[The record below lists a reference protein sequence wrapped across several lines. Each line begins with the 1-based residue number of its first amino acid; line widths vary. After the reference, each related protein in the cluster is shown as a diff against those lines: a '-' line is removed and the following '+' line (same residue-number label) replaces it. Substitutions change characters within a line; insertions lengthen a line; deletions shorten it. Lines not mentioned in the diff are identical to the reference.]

1 MTRDVVFLLH
11 WIDGKAWYSMD
22 FDEMKVDEETGAK
35 EQAQEDM
42 EYENSG
48 IDERILR
55 AVKEMGFENMTP
67 IQKQAIPILMEG
79 RDVIGQ
85 AQTGT
90 GITAAFGIPMLQR
103 IDENDRSL
111 QGIILCP
118 TRELAIQAAEEL
130 RKFSK
135 YMHGVKMVPIYGGQ
149 DISRQIKALKGG
161 VQIIVG
167 TPGRVMDHMRRHTIK
182 LQNVKMVILDEADEM
197 LDMGFREDM
206 ETILGEIENEH
217 QTALFSATMPQAIL
231 DITDKYQKD
240 AELIKV
246 TKKELTIPLIKQYYF
261 VVKSVYKEE
270 VISRLLELHGFKRSI
285 IFCNTKRM
293 VDELAENLKNRGYQ
307 AEGLHGDMT
316 QKQRD
321 FVMNRFKNGSLE
333 ILIATDVAARGI
345 DVDDLEA
352 VFNYDVP
359 QDIEYYVH
367 RIGRTGRAGKEGM
380 AFTFAYG
387 RDLYRIRDIERVCKT
402 KMTEMKVPKAKQ
414 VMDVKVDKVIASAV
428 EKAEGADLENLK
440 EKIEEKITE
449 LGADPMDLL
458 AALVR
463 MQVGDNIQEIVVEEP
478 KKEGIFGRRGERRRG
493 AEGGQEGRRS
503 RRSGR
508 GREEERGERRGS
520 RSRGEEK
527 ESRRSDRK
535 FEEEKG
541 SRRSDRRSEEEK
553 SSRRDSRNYGEEKSR
568 RHDSRNYG
576 EEKSRRHDSRS
587 YGEEKESRRDS
598 RSYGEEKESR
608 RAGRKSED
616 EKGRRGGKGAESDK
630 KGKDRKFEDAKSE
643 GRRKKKAIDVRRDG
657 SPLGVRRK

>member
-1 MTRDVVFLLH
+1 
-11 WIDGKAWYSMD
+11 
-22 FDEMKVDEETGAK
+22 MKVTEETGEK
-35 EQAQEDM
+35 VQESEDM
-42 EYENSG
+42 CYENSG
-48 IDERILR
+48 IDKRILR
-55 AVKEMGFENMTP
+55 AVAEMGYENMTP

-79 RDVIGQ
+79 KDVIGQ

-90 GITAAFGIPMLQR
+90 GKTAAFGIPMLQR
-103 IDENDRSL
+103 IDENDKSL

-118 TRELAIQAAEEL
+118 TRELAIQAADEL

-135 YMHGVKMVPIYGGQ
+135 YMHNVKMVPIYGGQ
-149 DISRQIKALKGG
+149 DIGRQIKALKGG

-182 LQNVKMVILDEADEM
+182 IQNVKMVILDEADEM

-240 AELIKV
+240 ARLIKV

-261 VVKSVYKEE
+261 VVKNIYKEE
-270 VISRLLELHGFKRSI
+270 VISRLLELYDFKRSI

-293 VDELAENLKNRGYQ
+293 VDELAANLKDRGYQ

-387 RDLYRIRDIERVCKT
+387 RDLYRIRDIERICKT
-402 KMTEMKVPKAKQ
+402 KMTEMRVPNAKQ
-414 VMDVKVDKVIASAV
+414 VMDIKVDKVLASAMK
-428 EKAEGADLENLK
+428 KAAAENLENLK
-440 EKIEEKITE
+440 GKIEEKIIE
-449 LGADPMDLL
+449 LEADQMELL
-458 AALVR
+458 AAFVR
-463 MQVGDNIQEIVVEEP
+463 MQVGESIQEIAVEEP
-478 KKEGIFGRRGERRRG
+478 KKEKIFGRRGERRKG
-493 AEGGQEGRRS
+493 AEGGQERRS
-503 RRSGR
+503 R
-508 GREEERGERRGS
+508 
-520 RSRGEEK
+520 
-527 ESRRSDRK
+527 SDKNR
-535 FEEEKG
+535 EEEKG
-541 SRRSDRRSEEEK
+541 R
-553 SSRRDSRNYGEEKSR
+553 RRDSRREEDKG
-568 RHDSRNYG
+568 RHR
-576 EEKSRRHDSRS
+576 DSRS
-587 YGEEKESRRDS
+587 HEEERKNRHADERFGEGRGGRRESRREEEKGRRRDSRSHEEERKNRYADERFGEERGGRRESRREEEKGGRRDS
-598 RSYGEEKESR
+598 RSYGEEK
-608 RAGRKSED
+608 
-616 EKGRRGGKGAESDK
+616 
-630 KGKDRKFEDAKSE
+630 
-643 GRRKKKAIDVRRDG
+643 GRRKKSKDVRRDG
-657 SPLGVRRK
+657 SPLGVKRR

>member
-1 MTRDVVFLLH
+1 
-11 WIDGKAWYSMD
+11 
-22 FDEMKVDEETGAK
+22 MKVDEETGAK

-90 GITAAFGIPMLQR
+90 GKTAAFGIPMLQR

-428 EKAEGADLENLK
+428 EKAEGTDLENLK

-553 SSRRDSRNYGEEKSR
+553 SGRRDSRNYGEEKSR
-568 RHDSRNYG
+568 RHDSRSYG

-598 RSYGEEKESR
+598 RSYGEEKENR

-630 KGKDRKFEDAKSE
+630 KSKDRKFEDAKSE

>member
-1 MTRDVVFLLH
+1 M
-11 WIDGKAWYSMD
+11 G
-22 FDEMKVDEETGAK
+22 
-35 EQAQEDM
+35 
-42 EYENSG
+42 YENSG

-90 GITAAFGIPMLQR
+90 GKTAAFGIPMLQR

-428 EKAEGADLENLK
+428 EKAEGTDLENLK

-493 AEGGQEGRRS
+493 AEGGQESRRS

-541 SRRSDRRSEEEK
+541 SCRSDRRSEEEK

-568 RHDSRNYG
+568 RHDSRSYG

-587 YGEEKESRRDS
+587 YGEEKESRRS
-598 RSYGEEKESR
+598 
-608 RAGRKSED
+608 GRKSEE
-616 EKGRRGGKGAESDK
+616 EKGRRSGKGTESDK
-630 KGKDRKFEDAKSE
+630 KSKDRKSEDAKTES
-643 GRRKKKAIDVRRDG
+643 RRKKKAVDVRRDG

>member
-1 MTRDVVFLLH
+1 
-11 WIDGKAWYSMD
+11 MD
-22 FDEMKVDEETGAK
+22 FDELKVDEETGAE
-35 EQAQEDM
+35 EQTQEDM
-42 EYENSG
+42 GYENSG

-90 GITAAFGIPMLQR
+90 GKTAAFGIPMLQR
-103 IDENDRSL
+103 IDENDRSV

-402 KMTEMKVPKAKQ
+402 KMTEMRVPKAKQ

-428 EKAEGADLENLK
+428 EKAEETNLESLK

-478 KKEGIFGRRGERRRG
+478 KKEGIFGRRGERRKG
-493 AEGGQEGRRS
+493 AEGGQEGRRG
-503 RRSGR
+503 RRLGR
-508 GREEERGERRGS
+508 GREEERGERHSG

-541 SRRSDRRSEEEK
+541 RRRSDRRSEEEK
-553 SSRRDSRNYGEEKSR
+553 GSRRDSRSYGEEKSR
-568 RHDSRNYG
+568 RH
-576 EEKSRRHDSRS
+576 
-587 YGEEKESRRDS
+587 DS

-616 EKGRRGGKGAESDK
+616 EKGRRGGKGAEGDK
-630 KGKDRKFEDAKSE
+630 KGKDRKFEGEKNESR
-643 GRRKKKAIDVRRDG
+643 RRKKAVDVRRDG

>member
-1 MTRDVVFLLH
+1 
-11 WIDGKAWYSMD
+11 
-22 FDEMKVDEETGAK
+22 MKVMEETDAK
-35 EQAQEDM
+35 AQESEDM
-42 EYENSG
+42 CYENSG
-48 IDERILR
+48 IDKRILR
-55 AVKEMGFENMTP
+55 AVAEMGYENMTP

-90 GITAAFGIPMLQR
+90 GKTAAFGIPMLQR
-103 IDENDRSL
+103 IDENDKSL

-118 TRELAIQAAEEL
+118 TRELAIQAADEL

-135 YMHGVKMVPIYGGQ
+135 YMHNVKMVPIYGGQ

-182 LQNVKMVILDEADEM
+182 IQNVKMVILDEADEM

-240 AELIKV
+240 AKLIKV

-261 VVKSVYKEE
+261 VVKNIYKEE
-270 VISRLLELHGFKRSI
+270 VISRLLELHDFKRSI

-293 VDELAENLKNRGYQ
+293 VDELAANLKNRGYQ

-387 RDLYRIRDIERVCKT
+387 RDLYRIRDIERICKT
-402 KMTEMKVPKAKQ
+402 KMTEMRVPNAKQ
-414 VMDVKVDKVIASAV
+414 VMDIKVDKVLAAAM
-428 EKAEGADLENLK
+428 EKAAAENLESLK
-440 EKIEEKITE
+440 GKIEEKITDLE
-449 LGADPMDLL
+449 ADPMDLL
-458 AALVR
+458 AAFVR
-463 MQVGDNIQEIVVEEP
+463 MQVGDSIQEIAVEEP
-478 KKEGIFGRRGERRRG
+478 KKAGIFGRRGERRKG
-493 AEGGQEGRRS
+493 AEGGQESRKNRSGKNREEERDGRHDSRREEEKGGRRS
-503 RRSGR
+503 SRGHGEEKKSRRSDERFGEGR
-508 GREEERGERRGS
+508 GERRDSRREEERGGRRSG
-520 RSRGEEK
+520 RDYGEERK
-527 ESRRSDRK
+527 SRRSDER
-535 FEEEKG
+535 FGEGRG
-541 SRRSDRRSEEEK
+541 SRRDIRG
-553 SSRRDSRNYGEEKSR
+553 YGEEK
-568 RHDSRNYG
+568 
-576 EEKSRRHDSRS
+576 
-587 YGEEKESRRDS
+587 
-598 RSYGEEKESR
+598 
-608 RAGRKSED
+608 
-616 EKGRRGGKGAESDK
+616 
-630 KGKDRKFEDAKSE
+630 
-643 GRRKKKAIDVRRDG
+643 GRRKKKTGDVRRDG
-657 SPLGVRRK
+657 SPLGVKRR

>member
-1 MTRDVVFLLH
+1 
-11 WIDGKAWYSMD
+11 
-22 FDEMKVDEETGAK
+22 MKVTEETGEK
-35 EQAQEDM
+35 VQESEDM
-42 EYENSG
+42 CYENSG
-48 IDERILR
+48 IDKRILR
-55 AVKEMGFENMTP
+55 AVAEMGYENMTP

-79 RDVIGQ
+79 KDVIGQ

-90 GITAAFGIPMLQR
+90 GKTAASGIPMLQR
-103 IDENDRSL
+103 IDENDKSL

-118 TRELAIQAAEEL
+118 TRELAIQAADEL
-130 RKFSK
+130 RKFSI
-135 YMHGVKMVPIYGGQ
+135 YMHNVKMVPIYGGQ
-149 DISRQIKALKGG
+149 DIGRQIKALKGG

-182 LQNVKMVILDEADEM
+182 IQNVKMVILDEADEM

-240 AELIKV
+240 ARLIKV

-261 VVKSVYKEE
+261 VVKNIYKEE
-270 VISRLLELHGFKRSI
+270 VISRLLELYDFKRSI

-293 VDELAENLKNRGYQ
+293 VDELAANLKDRGYQ

-387 RDLYRIRDIERVCKT
+387 RDLYRIRDIERICKT
-402 KMTEMKVPKAKQ
+402 KMTEMRVPNAKQ
-414 VMDVKVDKVIASAV
+414 VMDIKVDKVLASAMK
-428 EKAEGADLENLK
+428 KAAAENLENLK
-440 EKIEEKITE
+440 GKIEEKIIE
-449 LGADPMDLL
+449 LEADPMELL
-458 AALVR
+458 AAFVR
-463 MQVGDNIQEIVVEEP
+463 MQVGESIQEIAVEEP
-478 KKEGIFGRRGERRRG
+478 KKEKIFGRRGERRKG
-493 AEGGQEGRRS
+493 AEGGQERRS
-503 RRSGR
+503 R
-508 GREEERGERRGS
+508 
-520 RSRGEEK
+520 
-527 ESRRSDRK
+527 SDKNR
-535 FEEEKG
+535 EEEKG
-541 SRRSDRRSEEEK
+541 R
-553 SSRRDSRNYGEEKSR
+553 RRDSRREEDKG
-568 RHDSRNYG
+568 RHR
-576 EEKSRRHDSRS
+576 DSRS
-587 YGEEKESRRDS
+587 HEEERKNRYADERFGEERGGRRESRREEEKGGRRDS
-598 RSYGEEKESR
+598 RSYGEEK
-608 RAGRKSED
+608 
-616 EKGRRGGKGAESDK
+616 
-630 KGKDRKFEDAKSE
+630 
-643 GRRKKKAIDVRRDG
+643 GRRKKSKDVRRDG
-657 SPLGVRRK
+657 SPLGVKRR